1 MLKSGV
7 WYMQMR
13 NVTGLLQSSDTW
25 VSVASF
31 IYNPSCA
38 KCPGV
43 RVYHGNTRAEKQ
55 KHRAMRI
62 FFFVL
67 HHFNENNW
75 SVFLL

>member
-25 VSVASF
+25 VSVATF

-38 KCPGV
+38 NALGSESITEILERKN
-43 RVYHGNTRAEKQ
+43 RSTEQ
-55 KHRAMRI
+55 
-62 FFFVL
+62 
-67 HHFNENNW
+67 
-75 SVFLL
+75 